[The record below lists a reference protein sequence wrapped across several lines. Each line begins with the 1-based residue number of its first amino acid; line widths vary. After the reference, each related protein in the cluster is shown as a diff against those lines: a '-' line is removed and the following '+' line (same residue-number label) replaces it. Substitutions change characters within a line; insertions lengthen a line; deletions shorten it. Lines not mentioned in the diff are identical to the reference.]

1 MSWLK
6 SLRAIVGSLEGCGTN
21 SRNARQILFAL
32 LEKYCAAAKICTRAK
47 IAEVV
52 KLTWP
57 RKTTIYPDSY
67 DLSGNNKMYHSKGQM
82 ENIREL

>member
-6 SLRAIVGSLEGCGTN
+6 SLQAIVGSLEGCGTN

-32 LEKYCAAAKICTRAK
+32 LEKYCAAAKNCGSGKTDM
-47 IAEVV
+47 AE
-52 KLTWP
+52 KN
-57 RKTTIYPDSY
+57 YHPDSY
-67 DLSGNNKMYHSKGQM
+67 DLSGNEKMYHSKDQM

>member
-32 LEKYCAAAKICTRAK
+32 LEKYCTWAK

>member
-57 RKTTIYPDSY
+57 RKITIRIPIIY
-67 DLSGNNKMYHSKGQM
+67 LATKRFIIAKTRWK
-82 ENIREL
+82 I